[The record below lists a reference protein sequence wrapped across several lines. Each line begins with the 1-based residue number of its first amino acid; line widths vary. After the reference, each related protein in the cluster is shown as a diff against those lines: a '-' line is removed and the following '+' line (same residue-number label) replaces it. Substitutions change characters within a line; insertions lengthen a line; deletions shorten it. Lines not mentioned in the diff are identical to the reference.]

1 MFYPNSKENDERKI
15 APMSM
20 NAVKFL
26 TAIASC
32 LAVLDKEPPTPDA
45 DTENEPA
52 AEPELPTPPAER
64 LGLGPYLARRLATA
78 PCVSPTA

>member
-20 NAVKFL
+20 NGVKFF

-32 LAVLDKEPPTPDA
+32 LAMLDKKPRTPETDTENGPAADPEPPTPV
-45 DTENEPA
+45 
-52 AEPELPTPPAER
+52 AER
-64 LGLGPYLARRLATA
+64 LGLASYLARRLATA
-78 PCVSPTA
+78 PCASPTA